1 MAAHAGSSASSAA
14 ASTGSA
20 PSCRGAREALQHA
33 TWCWQAAPARP
44 VSTAADAPADTPAVP
59 CFALLCPAVVAAA
72 EHFLA
77 HGDCLMQA
85 VRTVFNIA
93 IGADSPDIQNTA
105 RSALLQMVNTVLKR
119 VGQQVMVS
127 AELNAAVDRVC
138 CGQGVRRGGSAAVC
152 GARLP
157 VGTGQGCSHSRGRWI
172 AGCLLCCAPV
182 YLASRLSA
190 CLAGLP
196 ACLSA
201 EPQRHAAAQPRGHA
215 VPPLGQHQRRH
226 ISSSGSSHGGC
237 GRRPARQQQRAG
249 DGARGAFCLCVFII
263 AGGGAQLFG
272 F

>member
-14 ASTGSA
+14 ASTGS
-20 PSCRGAREALQHA
+20 SCRGARGALQHA

-119 VGQQVMVS
+119 VGQQAMVS

-138 CGQGVRRGGSAAVC
+138 CGQGVLRGGSAAFC

-172 AGCLLCCAPV
+172 AGCLLCCALV

-196 ACLSA
+196 ACLPVCRAPTAHRCPAPRARCSA
-201 EPQRHAAAQPRGHA
+201 PGAA
-215 VPPLGQHQRRH
+215 
-226 ISSSGSSHGGC
+226 
-237 GRRPARQQQRAG
+237 PATPCQQQRQQPWRLWAQT
-249 DGARGAFCLCVFII
+249 GAAAAACR
-263 AGGGAQLFG
+263 
-272 F
+272 